1 MKKLMVW
8 LGLLVSFSL
17 AQEDDA
23 LLKTPMTKKLPDM
36 NVSIGVVEIKGI
48 KEKFPRAYEI
58 LKKHYGEPT
67 KYDTHHL
74 AVSLWKEE
82 KGKIVYISDYKV
94 SAEVRSPLLRSQ
106 MKTLDTYPHQYGNNY
121 GHWFQMSDRGLYSI
135 NVYIYDKK
143 GKRRTVNFDYL
154 NQ

>member
-1 MKKLMVW
+1 MKKLMAG

-17 AQEDDA
+17 AQEDDV
-23 LLKTPMTKKLPDM
+23 LLKTPLTKKLPDM
-36 NVSIGVVEIKGI
+36 NVSIGVIEIKEV
-48 KEKFPRAYEI
+48 KEKFPRAYE
-58 LKKHYGEPT
+58 LLRKHHGEPT

-82 KGKIVYISDYKV
+82 KGKIVYISDYKA

-106 MKTLDTYPHQYGNNY
+106 MKTLGKYPHQHGDNY
-121 GHWFQMSDRGLYSI
+121 GHWFQMSDKGLYSI
-135 NVYIYDKK
+135 NIYIYDKE
-143 GKRRTVNFDYL
+143 GRRRMVNFDYL